1 MSQQKKRRPQQTGRF
16 LNILILVFTVLVVFE
31 GRLIVSILSKGSLQK
46 QVEEQLDEV
55 FSAEEFQTEAQT
67 EDPASQTE
75 NTPVSP
81 ENLVEF
87 PDVPSDPCVV
97 PAQSTPV
104 DDSYFSDAVF
114 IGDSRVEGFHIQS
127 GITQGTFLT
136 GVGMDSSNI
145 FEKQYITSVSG
156 NITVYQA
163 LYNNS
168 FKKMYIM
175 LGTNELGYPDFE
187 EFRKNYKL
195 CLGELRKMMPDALF
209 YVSAVPYVEEAKVET
224 GAYVNNTNIDT
235 VNQII
240 FEICQEN
247 NYYYLNPNEV
257 LSDGHGS
264 LAQDATSDGIHMYAE
279 YCTKWLNYLKTH
291 YVVDD
296 VLGNTTPAESEDSSE
311 AAETESESQ
320 SLSESTDAAKE

>member
-1 MSQQKKRRPQQTGRF
+1 MPQQKKRKPQQTRRF
-16 LNILILVFTVLVVFE
+16 LNILILIFTVLVVFE
-31 GRLIVSILSKGSLQK
+31 GRLVINILSKGSLQN
-46 QVEEQLDEV
+46 QVNEQLNEV
-55 FSAEEFQTEAQT
+55 FSAEEFQTETASEISVAETDQS
-67 EDPASQTE
+67 PA
-75 NTPVSP
+75 NHG
-81 ENLVEF
+81 NLLEF
-87 PDVPSDPCVV
+87 PDAPTDPCIP
-97 PAQSTPV
+97 PAQSAPV
-104 DDSYFSDAVF
+104 DESYFADAVF

-145 FEKQYITSVSG
+145 FEKQYITTASG

-163 LYNNS
+163 LWNNS

-187 EFRKNYKL
+187 EFRKNYTL

-209 YVSAVPYVEEAKVET
+209 YVSAVPYVEESKVQT
-224 GAYVNNTNIDT
+224 GEYVNNTNIDT

-240 FEICQEN
+240 FEICQAN

-257 LSDGHGS
+257 LSDGSGS
-264 LAQDATSDGIHMYAE
+264 LAPDATDDGIHLNADS
-279 YCTKWLNYLKTH
+279 CKKWLDYLKTH

-296 VLGNTTPAESEDSSE
+296 VLGNTTPAETTASTETEGSSE
-311 AAETESESQ
+311 AAET
-320 SLSESTDAAKE
+320 AAE

>member
-1 MSQQKKRRPQQTGRF
+1 MPQRKKRRPRQTGRF
-16 LNILILVFTVLVVFE
+16 LSILILIFTVLVVFE
-31 GRLIVSILSKGSLQK
+31 GRLIVSILAKGGIDK
-46 QVEEQLDEV
+46 QVDEQLKEV
-55 FSAEEFQTEAQT
+55 FSAEEFQTELSSESDQT
-67 EDPASQTE
+67 ESDLSQSSE
-75 NTPVSP
+75 NSP
-81 ENLVEF
+81 LF
-87 PDVPSDPCVV
+87 TV
-97 PAQSTPV
+97 PAAEEPYVTPEQPVAV

-145 FEKQYITSVSG
+145 FSNSYITSPSG
-156 NITVYQA
+156 NITVFQA

-187 EFRKNYKL
+187 EFRRNYTL
-195 CLGELRKMMPDALF
+195 CLGELRKTMPHALF

-240 FEICQEN
+240 REICQAN
-247 NYYYLNPNEV
+247 NYYFLDPNEV
-257 LSDGHGS
+257 LSDGNGS
-264 LAQDATSDGIHMYAE
+264 LAQDATSDGIHMYPE
-279 YCTKWLNYLKTH
+279 YCAKWLEYLKTH
-291 YVVDD
+291 YVTED
-296 VLGNTTPAESEDSSE
+296 VLGNTTPTETEAQSDAETKTQT
-311 AAETESESQ
+311 ETES
-320 SLSESTDAAKE
+320 